1 MAKPIYTST
10 LWEGFIFS
18 TPSPALI
25 DYRYFDDGYS
35 DCCEVVKKKWSE
47 SSSVV
52 SNSLWFHELY
62 SPWNSPGQNTGVG
75 SLSLPQGIFPTQG
88 SNPGLLHC
96 RQIFYQLSHKRS
108 NYNYFIVILIC
119 IYLIISDVEHLF
131 RCLLAIFVSSLEKC
145 LFRSSAH
152 FLILLHFTFEL
163 HELFVYFGD

>member
-1 MAKPIYTST
+1 MGLFWWLSGKKVKVIQSCPT
-10 LWEGFIFS
+10 LCDPMDI
-18 TPSPALI
+18 
-25 DYRYFDDGYS
+25 
-35 DCCEVVKKKWSE
+35 
-47 SSSVV
+47 
-52 SNSLWFHELY
+52 H
-62 SPWNSPGQNTGVG
+62 SPGQNTGVG
-75 SLSLPQGIFPTQG
+75 SLSILQGIFPTQG

-96 RQIFYQLSHKRS
+96 RQILYQLSHKRS